1 MWTWSVHFDAFY
13 EQRHHQAADEPQ
25 AATDELLVITS
36 EAKGVV
42 MYQQDLRARSRLPR
56 K

>member
-42 MYQQDLRARSRLPR
+42 MYQQDLRPATR
-56 K
+56 KAQ